1 MWWAQSNGP
10 IVVFKFVQEDG
21 DADVGDG
28 DMLVDEEGRDHD
40 IAKED
45 EKPSDNVIAS
55 AMVES
60 WCNSVQESG
69 KISAVRSLLK
79 AFRIACHYGDDG
91 GGDSSAKYSI
101 MSRCIQ

>member
-1 MWWAQSNGP
+1 
-10 IVVFKFVQEDG
+10 VFKFVQEDG
-21 DADVGDG
+21 DADVGDR

-45 EKPSDNVIAS
+45 EKPSDNVITS

-60 WCNSVQESG
+60 WCNSVRESR

>member
-45 EKPSDNVIAS
+45 EKPSDNVITS

-60 WCNSVQESG
+60 WCNSVRESG

>member
-1 MWWAQSNGP
+1 M
-10 IVVFKFVQEDG
+10 FEFVQEDG

-28 DMLVDEEGRDHD
+28 DMLVDEEGRDRD

-45 EKPSDNVIAS
+45 EKPSDNVITS

-60 WCNSVQESG
+60 WCNSVRESG
-69 KISAVRSLLK
+69 KISAVHSLLK
-79 AFRIACHYGDDG
+79 AFKIACHYGDDG